1 MEMGEAELAQIRVAN
16 AVQGVKD
23 ALVELRVAVRLME
36 ECFGSCPR
44 QLTGAGRVAAGPA
57 EVLSLASAG
66 PDDALVF
73 PPEWQR

>member
-1 MEMGEAELAQIRVAN
+1 MELAQVRVAN

-36 ECFGSCPR
+36 ECLGSCLHP
-44 QLTGAGRVAAGPA
+44 LTDAGRVAAGPA
-57 EVLSLASAG
+57 EVPSLASAG
-66 PDDALVF
+66 PDVALVF